1 MLTLEEGDLIPAVA
15 VDTKIKIMQGDY
27 YKGST
32 DQMARVGEEPDIS
45 ALTAE
50 LRRSATDYG
59 ASARVDRI
67 ESVRYCRWPGQTDD
81 GKKWNDTNRNKPA
94 FPWDGASD
102 TRYPLADEVV
112 NGLVDLCST
121 AFWRSMLRVAPVN
134 VSQLDQA
141 TTAHNLMDWAMN
153 ARMYNDLTRDVE
165 LLSQYMWTYGWAGVH
180 VTWQQEMGQ
189 KEQTLTMDQV
199 MALAAQSPEGSVLA
213 DLPNLIANP
222 EANDQSAELMMA
234 AFPNLK
240 KRRALKAIRE
250 LRDEGR
256 CGFPVPVMTVN
267 KPMIAALSPY
277 EELVLPPET
286 TDVQSARVIFRRYY
300 MTEAQLLNKVEV
312 EDWDEEWAQEAI
324 NAMGKF
330 SDYADFSVTVGIAQ
344 NSVLDRENLIEVVY
358 AYQKSLD
365 ADGVPGVFYTVF
377 SPQVGGKWGHFDLLE
392 YSHGQYPFV
401 VWRSEVVHRQV
412 TESRGVPEIC
422 ATWQQEIK
430 AQRDSIFDY
439 TSLTTLPPIEV
450 PKTRGGNLKIG
461 PAVQIPVLRRGEIGF
476 LAPPAREPSVAFQLI
491 ESVMAQT
498 DRYFGRPTEKV
509 PPAVTQMRQQRIINN
524 WLHGWTEAFRQVLSL
539 TLQYIGPEEIM
550 RITASQTPLPENV
563 QEFDVMLKFDV
574 RELSSDLVTE
584 KLKAISSL
592 VLPLDT
598 AGVIDRSKLISVA
611 LRAIDPNLASELV
624 MQQGPASQKMFSET
638 NDEIALMSLGNPPNL
653 RENDPTAAMRL
664 QFSQQVL
671 QSNPKYQAQ
680 LQQDQ
685 LFQANLQKYVENLQ
699 FSLQQQQNAVTG
711 RLGVQQ

>member
-1 MLTLEEGDLIPAVA
+1 
-15 VDTKIKIMQGDY
+15 
-27 YKGST
+27 
-32 DQMARVGEEPDIS
+32 MARVGDEPNVS
-45 ALTAE
+45 ALTEE

-59 ASARVDRI
+59 TSARVDRV

-102 TRYPLADEVV
+102 TRIPLADEVI

-121 AFWRSMLRVAPVN
+121 AFWRSMLRVSPTN

-141 TTAHNLMDWAMN
+141 VTAHNLMDWAMN
-153 ARMYNDLTRDVE
+153 ARMYNDLTREVE
-165 LLSQYMWTYGWAGVH
+165 LLSQYLWTYGWTGVH
-180 VTWQQEMGQ
+180 VTWQQELGQ
-189 KEQTLTMDQV
+189 KEQSLTMDQI

-222 EANDQSAELMMA
+222 EADDQSAELLLT
-234 AFPNLK
+234 AFQNLK
-240 KRRALKAIRE
+240 KRRALRAIRD
-250 LRDEGR
+250 LRTNGE
-256 CGFPVPVMTVN
+256 CSFPVPTMVTN

-277 EELVLPPET
+277 DELVFPPET
-286 TDVQSARVIFRRYY
+286 TDIQSARVVFRRYY
-300 MTEAQLLNKVEV
+300 MTEAQLLNKVET
-312 EDWDEEWAQEAI
+312 DGWDEEWAQEAI
-324 NAMGKF
+324 NTMGRF
-330 SDYADFSVTVGIAQ
+330 SDYSNFTYSVGLAE
-344 NSVLDRENLIEVVY
+344 NSILDRENLIEVCY
-358 AYQKSLD
+358 AYQKSVD
-365 ADGVPGVFYTVF
+365 SDGVPGVWYTVF
-377 SPQVGGKWGHFDLLE
+377 SPQVGDKWGYFDLLD
-392 YSHGQYPFV
+392 YTHGQYPFV
-401 VWRSEVVHRQV
+401 IWRSEMIHRQI
-412 TESRGVPEIC
+412 TESRGVPEVC
-422 ATWQQEIK
+422 ATWQHEVK

-476 LAPPAREPSVAFQLI
+476 LQPPAREPSVAFQLI
-491 ESVMAQT
+491 AAIEAQT

-509 PPAVTQMRQQRIINN
+509 APAVTQMRQQRTINN

-539 TLQYIGPEEIM
+539 TLQYVGPEEIM
-550 RITASQTPLPENV
+550 RITASQTQVPENA
-563 QEFDVMLKFDV
+563 QDFDVMLKFDV
-574 RELSSDLVTE
+574 RELSTDLVTE
-584 KLKAISSL
+584 KLKAISTL

-598 AGVIDRSKLISVA
+598 AGVIDRAKLISVA
-611 LRAIDPNLASELV
+611 LRAIDPNLASELI

-638 NDEIALMSLGNPPNL
+638 NDEIALISLGNPPNL

-671 QSNPKYQAQ
+671 QSNPKYQQQ

-685 LFQANLQKYVENLQ
+685 LFQANLQKYIENLQ
-699 FSLQQQQNAVTG
+699 FSVQQQQNAVTG

>member
-1 MLTLEEGDLIPAVA
+1 
-15 VDTKIKIMQGDY
+15 MQEDS
-27 YKGST
+27 YKQSA
-32 DQMARVGEEPDIS
+32 DVMARVGEEPNVS
-45 ALTAE
+45 ALTEE

-59 ASARVDRI
+59 ASARVDRV
-67 ESVRYCRWPGQTDD
+67 ESVRYCRWPGQTED
-81 GKKWNDTNRNKPA
+81 GKKWNDANRSKPA

-102 TRYPLADEVV
+102 TRIPLADEVI

-121 AFWRSMLRVAPVN
+121 AFWRSMLRVSPTN

-141 TTAHNLMDWAMN
+141 VTAHNLMDWAMN
-153 ARMYNDLTRDVE
+153 ARMYNDLTREVE
-165 LLSQYMWTYGWAGVH
+165 LLSQYLWTYGWTGAH

-189 KEQTLTMDQV
+189 KEQYLTMDQV

-213 DLPNLIANP
+213 DMPNLIANP
-222 EANDQSAELMMA
+222 EADDQSGELLMA
-234 AFPNLK
+234 AFPNLR
-240 KRRALKAIRE
+240 KRRALKAVRD
-250 LRDEGR
+250 LRKEGQ
-256 CGFPVPVMTVN
+256 CYFPVPTMVTN

-277 EELVLPPET
+277 DELVIPPET
-286 TDVQSARVIFRRYY
+286 TDIQSARVVFRRFY
-300 MTEAQLLNKVEV
+300 MSEAQLLNKVEV
-312 EDWDEEWAQEAI
+312 EGWDREWAEEAI
-324 NAMGKF
+324 NTMGRF
-330 SDYADFSVTVGIAQ
+330 SDYSDFSVTVGLAQ

-358 AYQKSLD
+358 AYQKAIDS
-365 ADGVPGVFYTVF
+365 DGVPGVFYTVF
-377 SPQVGGKWGHFDLLE
+377 SPQVGDRWGYFEALE

-401 VWRSEVVHRQV
+401 IWRSEIVHRQI
-412 TESRGVPEIC
+412 TESRGVPEVC

-430 AQRDSIFDY
+430 AQRDSVFDY
-439 TSLTTLPPIEV
+439 TSLATLPPIEV

-461 PAVQIPVLRRGEIGF
+461 PAIQIPVLRRGEIGF
-476 LAPPAREPSVAFQLI
+476 MQPPAREPNVAFTLI
-491 ESVMAQT
+491 NEVMAQT

-509 PPAVTQMRQQRIINN
+509 APAVTQMRQQRIINN

-539 TLQYIGPEEIM
+539 TLQYVGPKEIQ
-550 RITASQTPLPENV
+550 RITSSQVQVPENA
-563 QEFDVMLKFDV
+563 QDFDVMLKFDI
-574 RELSSDLVTE
+574 RELSTDLVTE

-598 AGVIDRSKLISVA
+598 AGVIDRAKLISVA
-611 LRAIDPNLASELV
+611 LRAIDPNLASELI

-638 NDEIALMSLGNPPNL
+638 NDEIALISLGNPPNL

-685 LFQANLQKYVENLQ
+685 LFQANLQKYIENLQ
-699 FSLQQQQNAVTG
+699 FSVQQQQNAVTG

>member
-1 MLTLEEGDLIPAVA
+1 
-15 VDTKIKIMQGDY
+15 MQGDS
-27 YKGST
+27 YKQAT
-32 DQMARVGEEPDIS
+32 DVMARVGDEPNVS
-45 ALTAE
+45 ALTEE

-59 ASARVDRI
+59 TSARVDRV

-81 GKKWNDTNRNKPA
+81 GKKWNDANRNKPA

-102 TRYPLADEVV
+102 TRIPLADEVI

-121 AFWRSMLRVAPVN
+121 AFWRSMLRVSPTN

-141 TTAHNLMDWAMN
+141 VTAHNLMDWAMN
-153 ARMYNDLTRDVE
+153 ARMYNDLTREVE
-165 LLSQYMWTYGWAGVH
+165 LLSQYLWTYGWTGVH
-180 VTWQQEMGQ
+180 VTWQQELGQ
-189 KEQTLTMDQV
+189 KEQYLTMDQI
-199 MALAAQSPEGSVLA
+199 MTLAAQSPEGSVLA

-222 EANDQSAELMMA
+222 EADDQSAELLLT

-240 KRRALKAIRE
+240 KRRALRAIRD
-250 LRDEGR
+250 LRTNGE
-256 CGFPVPVMTVN
+256 CSFPVPTMVTN

-277 EELVLPPET
+277 DELVFPPET
-286 TDVQSARVIFRRYY
+286 TDIQSARVVFRRYY
-300 MTEAQLLNKVEV
+300 MTEAQLLNKVET
-312 EDWDEEWAQEAI
+312 DGWDEEWAQEAI
-324 NAMGKF
+324 NTMGRF
-330 SDYADFSVTVGIAQ
+330 SDYSDFTYSVGLAE
-344 NSVLDRENLIEVVY
+344 NSILDRENLIEVCY
-358 AYQKSLD
+358 AYQKSVD
-365 ADGVPGVFYTVF
+365 SDGVPGVWYTVF
-377 SPQVGGKWGHFDLLE
+377 SPQVGDKWGYFDLLD
-392 YSHGQYPFV
+392 YTHGQYPFV
-401 VWRSEVVHRQV
+401 IWRSEMIHRQI
-412 TESRGVPEIC
+412 TESRGVPEVC
-422 ATWQQEIK
+422 ATWQHEVK

-476 LAPPAREPSVAFQLI
+476 LQPPAREPGVAFQLI
-491 ESVMAQT
+491 AAIEAQT

-509 PPAVTQMRQQRIINN
+509 APAVTQMRQQRTINN

-539 TLQYIGPEEIM
+539 TLQYVGPEEIM
-550 RITASQTPLPENV
+550 RITASQTQVPENA
-563 QEFDVMLKFDV
+563 QDFDVMLKFDV
-574 RELSSDLVTE
+574 RELSTDLVTE

-598 AGVIDRSKLISVA
+598 AGVIDRAKLISVA
-611 LRAIDPNLASELV
+611 LRAIDPNLASELI

-638 NDEIALMSLGNPPNL
+638 NDEIALISLGNPPNL

-685 LFQANLQKYVENLQ
+685 LFQANLQKYIENLQ
-699 FSLQQQQNAVTG
+699 FSVQQQQNAVTG

>member
-1 MLTLEEGDLIPAVA
+1 
-15 VDTKIKIMQGDY
+15 
-27 YKGST
+27 
-32 DQMARVGEEPDIS
+32 MARVGDEPNVS
-45 ALTAE
+45 ALTEE

-59 ASARVDRI
+59 TSARVDRV

-81 GKKWNDTNRNKPA
+81 GKKWNDANRNKPA

-102 TRYPLADEVV
+102 TRIPLADEVI

-121 AFWRSMLRVAPVN
+121 AFWRSMLRVSPTN

-141 TTAHNLMDWAMN
+141 VTAHNLMDWAMN
-153 ARMYNDLTRDVE
+153 ARMYNDLTREVE
-165 LLSQYMWTYGWAGVH
+165 LLSQYLWTYGWTGVH
-180 VTWQQEMGQ
+180 VTWQQELGQ
-189 KEQTLTMDQV
+189 KEQSLTMDQI

-222 EANDQSAELMMA
+222 EADDQSAELLLT
-234 AFPNLK
+234 AFQNLR
-240 KRRALKAIRE
+240 KRRALRAIRD
-250 LRDEGR
+250 LRTNGE
-256 CGFPVPVMTVN
+256 CSFPVPTMVTN

-277 EELVLPPET
+277 DELVFPPET
-286 TDVQSARVIFRRYY
+286 TDIQSARVVFRRYY
-300 MTEAQLLNKVEV
+300 MTEAQLLNKVET
-312 EDWDEEWAQEAI
+312 DGWDEEWAQEAI
-324 NAMGKF
+324 NTMGRF
-330 SDYADFSVTVGIAQ
+330 SDYSNFTYSVGLAE
-344 NSVLDRENLIEVVY
+344 NSILDRENLIEVCY
-358 AYQKSLD
+358 AYQKSVD
-365 ADGVPGVFYTVF
+365 SDGVPGVWYTVF
-377 SPQVGGKWGHFDLLE
+377 SPQVGDKWGYFDLLD
-392 YSHGQYPFV
+392 YTHGQYPFV
-401 VWRSEVVHRQV
+401 IWRSEMIHRQI
-412 TESRGVPEIC
+412 TESRGVPEVC
-422 ATWQQEIK
+422 ATWQHEVK

-476 LAPPAREPSVAFQLI
+476 LQPPAREPSVAFQLI
-491 ESVMAQT
+491 AAIEAQT

-509 PPAVTQMRQQRIINN
+509 APAVTQMRQQRTINN

-539 TLQYIGPEEIM
+539 TLQYVGPEEIM
-550 RITASQTPLPENV
+550 RITASQTQVPENA
-563 QEFDVMLKFDV
+563 QDFDVMLKFDV
-574 RELSSDLVTE
+574 RELSTDLVTE
-584 KLKAISSL
+584 KLKAISTL

-611 LRAIDPNLASELV
+611 LRAIDPNLASELI

-638 NDEIALMSLGNPPNL
+638 NDEIALISLGNPPNL

-671 QSNPKYQAQ
+671 QSNPKYQQQ

-685 LFQANLQKYVENLQ
+685 LFQANLQKYIENLQ
-699 FSLQQQQNAVTG
+699 FSVQQQQNAVTG